1 MQGQPSQRKTSD
13 RAHQEKASASVRQEK
28 SLQVN
33 ITPIKP
39 LREEL
44 VLMIEGESDQIFAN
58 SSISLSCIKAKRRPY
73 VESVWTPAFIN
84 V

>member
-1 MQGQPSQRKTSD
+1 MQGQPSQRQTSD

-28 SLQVN
+28 SLQVD
-33 ITPIKP
+33 ITTIKP

-58 SSISLSCIKAKRRPY
+58 SCKKAKRRPY